1 MDASVALMD
10 AALPLDSLQ
19 SWLGADADADD
30 DAPLDL
36 AGFAASASDFAVFPS
51 TLNNNNNNNS
61 YSYSSSISS
70 SSSGHAYPVNEFFTA
85 QVMAVHNS
93 SVATAAA
100 ASTTTAAAAAADAA
114 TVPVVGATDT
124 TRRPTSASKSTP
136 ALTPEEEVRREKNRQ
151 KVRRHYYRKL
161 NQLNT
166 LRSEVA
172 TLEAQFQRLL
182 ALKESGEAT
191 STTANAMIPQDAA
204 ATRLLAEL
212 ESSKQALEKE
222 NEQLRQIFTRQADHF
237 ARLQELFL
245 AERDLFLSSAM
256 AKLII
261 KPFTKD
267 ECYRVRDKAVEDVLA
282 LIASAKQNP
291 HMRRGAGVAG
301 WQDEKSVED
310 GFFKFSLHKTFR
322 NQNAEHLARVSFGML
337 TDPAVLARMYS
348 AAVEAKCAVVQ
359 QVDDDNVVLFQEYRT
374 MDAKDEFILMKSL
387 FLVTRVPI
395 DTGFLIIIR
404 GLGEDRLEDK
414 ELFLPT
420 SGAFANQVVWHDI
433 FTWVQLER
441 AGLYGED
448 CATNFTGSAPTVG
461 SNVPFWAIE
470 VLMLVLRWECAINGP
485 PLLLKSSDDDS
496 DPQSTR
502 SPPME
507 IML

>member
-1 MDASVALMD
+1 MDATVALMD
-10 AALPLDSLQ
+10 TTALPLDSFQ
-19 SWLGADADADD
+19 SWLGAEGEEDM
-30 DAPLDL
+30 PLEL
-36 AGFAASASDFAVFPS
+36 AGLAGAASYDGFHASSVG
-51 TLNNNNNNNS
+51 T
-61 YSYSSSISS
+61 
-70 SSSGHAYPVNEFFTA
+70 YPPPVQNGFFTA
-85 QVMAVHNS
+85 QMMAG
-93 SVATAAA
+93 AMPE
-100 ASTTTAAAAAADAA
+100 ASASAAAAAAAAAAAGASSSMVSPPVSGTDASRANASKAA
-114 TVPVVGATDT
+114 T
-124 TRRPTSASKSTP
+124 

-166 LRSEVA
+166 LRAEVA
-172 TLEAQFQRLL
+172 QLESQFQRLL
-182 ALKESGEAT
+182 ALKDNET
-191 STTANAMIPQDAA
+191 STAMVAGESPKS
-204 ATRLLAEL
+204 RLLAEL
-212 ESSKQALEKE
+212 EASKQALEKE
-222 NEQLRQIFTRQADHF
+222 NEQLRQIFTRHTDHF
-237 ARLQELFL
+237 TRLQELFV

-261 KPFTKD
+261 KPFTKT

-282 LIASAKQNP
+282 LMSSAKQNP
-291 HMRRGAGVAG
+291 HMRRGSGVAG

-322 NQNAEHLARVSFGML
+322 NQNADHLARISFGML

-359 QVDDDNVVLFQEYRT
+359 EVDADNVVLFQEYRT
-374 MDAKDEFILMKSL
+374 MDPKDEFILMKSL

-395 DTGFLIIIR
+395 ESGFLIIIR

-433 FTWVQLER
+433 FTWVHLER

-448 CATNFTGSAPTVG
+448 CATTFTGSAPTVG

-507 IML
+507 ILI